1 LRNDAKRAGEAESDT
16 FRLSMTGG
24 DAAERDIDCPLAD
37 ADATSLRV
45 LW

>member
-24 DAAERDIDCPLAD
+24 DAAERDIGCSFVD
-37 ADATSLRV
+37 ADAMSLRA
-45 LW
+45 L